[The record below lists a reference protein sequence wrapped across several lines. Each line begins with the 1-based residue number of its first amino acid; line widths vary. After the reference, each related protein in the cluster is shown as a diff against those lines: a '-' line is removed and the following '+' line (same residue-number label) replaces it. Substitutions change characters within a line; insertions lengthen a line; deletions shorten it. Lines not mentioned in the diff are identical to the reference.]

1 MEANWKQRMIAYVI
15 DLLIV
20 GLLLGMIITMKEK
33 DEKVMQLR
41 SDWNIVSELYGSGEM
56 KFLDYFERA
65 TLISQEI
72 DQECAIYSIFNICF
86 ILGYFVLLPLLW
98 HGQTL
103 GKRLMKI
110 QVVSANKEKLTVMN
124 YLIRNIILN
133 GLGYMIL
140 VLLFLYIL
148 PNKMYFV
155 IESIF
160 SFIQIALVIISIFMV
175 LYRKDKRGLHD
186 ILGGTKVVSM
196 S

>member
-20 GLLLGMIITMKEK
+20 GLLLGMIITTKEK

-56 KFLDYFERA
+56 KFLDYFERT

-110 QVVSANKEKLTVMN
+110 QIVSASKEKLTIMN

-140 VLLFLYIL
+140 ILLFLYIL

-160 SFIQIALVIISIFMV
+160 SFIQIALVIISVFMV